1 MDRPNIPLNALRAFE
16 ASARHLTLSKAA
28 IELCVT
34 QAALSHQIRNLEE
47 RLGVALFRR
56 VPRGLVLTDEGA
68 ALAPVL
74 TSSLD
79 IIATTLDRFSGGR
92 YHEALHIGVVGTFAT
107 GWLIPRLAG
116 FEAEHP
122 EVDLRIFANNNRV
135 SIPGEGLDLAIRF
148 GDGSWHGLEAV
159 RIMEAPLTPM
169 CAPDYDRLEDWIGED
184 HLVRVVDLFVDEL
197 DLPALGFARSAPART
212 GRPGY
217 HPAVLLKL
225 FIYGYLNRI
234 PSSRRLEREAG
245 RNVELMWLTGRL
257 VTDHKTI
264 ADFRRD
270 NGPGI
275 RRSCAQ
281 FVELSRRIGVLKGA
295 CVAIDGSKFRAV
307 NSRDR
312 NFTKG
317 KIASRI
323 AHLEADVERY
333 IAEMVRVDRQEEG
346 EVRAEKVAHLA
357 KRYGRVR
364 QHIQHLQAMGRAL
377 ADAPDG
383 QISLTDPDARA
394 MATSARNSG
403 MVGYNVQT
411 AVDTETHLIVAH
423 EVTNRGHDRDLLV
436 PMAKAAK
443 DALHRDEM
451 HVLADKGYFS
461 GRQILACHKA
471 GITTTIPRPETSG
484 NRLKGMYEK
493 ADFAYEANADIYRC
507 PAGEALPY
515 RYTTEEDGLEL
526 RRYWTSEC
534 GTCLMKSRCTTGKER
549 RITRWAHEHLVEAAR
564 ARLIGPTEPMTIRR
578 GTVEHP
584 FGTIKAWMGT
594 SHFLTQ
600 RLRNVKT
607 EIALNVLAYNIKRMV
622 ALIGVQG
629 LMSALKA

>member
-1 MDRPNIPLNALRAFE
+1 MSGFIE
-16 ASARHLTLSKAA
+16 GTARGQT
-28 IELCVT
+28 
-34 QAALSHQIRNLEE
+34 
-47 RLGVALFRR
+47 ALF
-56 VPRGLVLTDEGA
+56 P
-68 ALAPVL
+68 
-74 TSSLD
+74 
-79 IIATTLDRFSGGR
+79 
-92 YHEALHIGVVGTFAT
+92 
-107 GWLIPRLAG
+107 
-116 FEAEHP
+116 
-122 EVDLRIFANNNRV
+122 
-135 SIPGEGLDLAIRF
+135 
-148 GDGSWHGLEAV
+148 
-159 RIMEAPLTPM
+159 
-169 CAPDYDRLEDWIGED
+169 DRLEDWIGED

-257 VTDHKTI
+257 IPDHKTI

-281 FVELSRRIGVLKGA
+281 FVELCRSIGVLKGS

-423 EVTNRGHDRDLLV
+423 EVTNQGHDRDLLV

-443 DALHRDEM
+443 DVLRRDEM

-629 LMSALKA
+629 LMSALKV